1 MATRSPFVITEGMNG
16 VDVKPNPSYTP
27 ESETTKAEPTKAS
40 EPTKVNVWDS
50 FSNNDSDMEKE
61 LNKAGEELL
70 AYVDKQI
77 QRMNN
82 KVSFSNSGNITL
94 YELDVALSTYE
105 PTLFALT
112 AIYEQARFDAEAAK
126 EKYNEWY
133 YDKYMEIRNTYNTIN
148 VKTAQWLSSKEIDA
162 TLFKT
167 YRKEAASLKAEM
179 IKAEGQRSTVERLLK
194 GWEQYAFIL
203 GQLSRNVNAQM
214 AGSNM
219 SVDLKRGDDNTQ
231 GW

>member
-1 MATRSPFVITEGMNG
+1 MATRSPFVIIENSNG

-27 ESETTKAEPTKAS
+27 PSETTESESTKAS
-40 EPTKVNVWDS
+40 EPTKTNVWDS

-148 VKTAQWLSSKEIDA
+148 VKTAQWLSSK
-162 TLFKT
+162 
-167 YRKEAASLKAEM
+167 
-179 IKAEGQRSTVERLLK
+179 
-194 GWEQYAFIL
+194 
-203 GQLSRNVNAQM
+203 
-214 AGSNM
+214 
-219 SVDLKRGDDNTQ
+219 
-231 GW
+231 

>member
-1 MATRSPFVITEGMNG
+1 MAMQTRATRTPI
-16 VDVKPNPSYTP
+16 VDTP
-27 ESETTKAEPTKAS
+27 KSETTVTTPVETPKEAESTAS
-40 EPTKVNVWDS
+40 PAVWEA
-50 FSNNDSDMEKE
+50 FAEGSDIENE

-82 KVSFSNSGNITL
+82 KVNFSSGDVSL

-112 AIYEQARFDAEAAK
+112 AVY
-126 EKYNEWY
+126 Y
-133 YDKYMEIRNTYNTIN
+133 YDKYMEIRNRYNTID

-167 YRKEAASLKAEM
+167 YRKEAAKLKAEM

-194 GWEQYAFIL
+194 GWENYAYIL
-203 GQLSRNVNAQM
+203 GQLSKNINAQM
-214 AGSNM
+214 MGS
-219 SVDLKRGDDNTQ
+219 SIGVDIRRSDDVLQ
-231 GW
+231 GT

>member
-1 MATRSPFVITEGMNG
+1 MATRSPLSVTEGLDG

-27 ESETTKAEPTKAS
+27 TSEATGA
-40 EPTKVNVWDS
+40 EPTKVNVWES
-50 FSNNDSDMEKE
+50 FSNNDSDMERE

-82 KVSFSNSGNITL
+82 KVSFNSGNITL

>member
-1 MATRSPFVITEGMNG
+1 MATRSPLSVTEGLDG
-16 VDVKPNPSYTP
+16 VDVKPNPAYTP
-27 ESETTKAEPTKAS
+27 VSETANA

-50 FSNNDSDMEKE
+50 FSNNDSDMERE

-82 KVSFSNSGNITL
+82 KVSFNSGNITL

>member
-1 MATRSPFVITEGMNG
+1 MQTRATRTPI
-16 VDVKPNPSYTP
+16 VDTPKP
-27 ESETTKAEPTKAS
+27 ETTVTTPVETPKEAESTDSPA
-40 EPTKVNVWDS
+40 VWEA
-50 FSNNDSDMEKE
+50 FAEGSDIENE

-82 KVSFSNSGNITL
+82 KVNFSSGDVSL

-112 AIYEQARFDAEAAK
+112 AVYEQARFDAEAAK

-133 YDKYMEIRNTYNTIN
+133 YDKYMEIRNRYNTID

-167 YRKEAASLKAEM
+167 YRKEAAKLKAEM

-194 GWEQYAFIL
+194 GWENYAYIL
-203 GQLSRNVNAQM
+203 GQLSKNINAQM
-214 AGSNM
+214 MGS
-219 SVDLKRGDDNTQ
+219 SIGVDIRRSDDVLQ
-231 GW
+231 GT

>member
-1 MATRSPFVITEGMNG
+1 MAMQTRATRTPI
-16 VDVKPNPSYTP
+16 VDTP
-27 ESETTKAEPTKAS
+27 KSETTVTTPVETPKEAESTAS
-40 EPTKVNVWDS
+40 PAVWEA
-50 FSNNDSDMEKE
+50 FAEGSDIENE

-82 KVSFSNSGNITL
+82 KVNFSSGDVSL

-112 AIYEQARFDAEAAK
+112 AVYEQARFDAEAAK

-133 YDKYMEIRNTYNTIN
+133 YDKYMEIRNQYNTID

-167 YRKEAASLKAEM
+167 YRKEAAKLKAEM

-194 GWEQYAFIL
+194 GWENYAYIL
-203 GQLSRNVNAQM
+203 GQLSKNINAQM
-214 AGSNM
+214 MGS
-219 SVDLKRGDDNTQ
+219 SIGVDIRRSDDVLQ
-231 GW
+231 GT